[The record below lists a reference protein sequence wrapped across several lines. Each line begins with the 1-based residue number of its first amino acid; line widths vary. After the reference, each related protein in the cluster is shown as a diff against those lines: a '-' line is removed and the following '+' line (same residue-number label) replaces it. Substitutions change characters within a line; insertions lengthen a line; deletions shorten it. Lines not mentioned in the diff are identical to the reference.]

1 MPPRRALPRL
11 VVPAVLLL
19 AAGCYPTAGLL
30 ERVPTVPAG
39 HLEWGIT
46 AGAEAMTAPDSS
58 GKQVFHVYP
67 DLEASVRQGL
77 TDNLRARGPPVA
89 GAGRRAHRPQVAGG
103 EEPRL
108 RPLGGAGGGPGGP
121 HRVPSPAPGI
131 VNGSSIDPVR
141 LHLPVLLG
149 IRLGDEELVV
159 APQLTTY
166 VFFSPRVVGSG
177 PARLAYLA
185 PQLTVGLDID
195 TGTHGHLL
203 PEVDVFCAQGFPCTG
218 YLALTWTASHF

>member
-77 TDNLRARGPPVA
+77 TDNLELG
-89 GAGRRAHRPQVAGG
+89 GRLWLVQAGG
-103 EEPRL
+103 RIDLKWQAVRSPAFDL
-108 RPLGGAGGGPGGP
+108 SVAPGVGLG
-121 HRVPSPAPGI
+121 VPTGFLSPAPGI